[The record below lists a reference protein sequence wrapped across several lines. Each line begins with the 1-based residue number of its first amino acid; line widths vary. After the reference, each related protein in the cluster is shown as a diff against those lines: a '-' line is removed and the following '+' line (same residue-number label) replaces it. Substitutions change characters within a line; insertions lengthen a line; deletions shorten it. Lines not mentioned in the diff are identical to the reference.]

1 MVARRQLLG
10 ASMAAAGTGFI
21 GFPAAAHELDIPP
34 EPRLALNRLMSGNT
48 RWVRGE
54 PLHRDPA
61 ADRRRRVAGG
71 QHPFAVVFSCI
82 DSRVPPEHVFDQ
94 DLGDLFVVRTAGQA
108 LDPLITGCVEYGPAH
123 GTPLVFVL
131 GHTGCGAV
139 RATIE
144 CLEDGVH
151 PPGHLDRVVAALQPA
166 YQMAKT
172 SFGQRLSRD
181 ERIDAT
187 VAAQV
192 RLTVT
197 ALRADPLIAESGAMV
212 TGGRYSLTTGVVG
225 QL

>member
-1 MVARRQLLG
+1 M
-10 ASMAAAGTGFI
+10 
-21 GFPAAAHELDIPP
+21 PP
-34 EPRLALNRLMSGNT
+34 EY
-48 RWVRGE
+48 
-54 PLHRDPA
+54 
-61 ADRRRRVAGG
+61 
-71 QHPFAVVFSCI
+71 
-82 DSRVPPEHVFDQ
+82 VFDQ

-144 CLEDGVH
+144 YLEDGLR
-151 PPGHLDRVVAALQPA
+151 PPGQLDRVVAAITPA
-166 YQMAKT
+166 YQMAKN
-172 SFGQRLSRD
+172 SFHQSLSRD

-192 RLTVT
+192 QLTVT
-197 ALRADPLIAESGAMV
+197 ALRADPVIAGSGAMV

-225 QL
+225 QVQA